1 MIMCRFVSAQVRW
14 LPLALLAAT
23 IIDSASGAG
32 VLTLQIGSPAPPP
45 TPVVNHGD
53 SWRWRKGTNAPQ
65 SGWKT
70 VGDALLDS
78 SWLTG
83 NGGFGYSTDNMP
95 AETVD

>member
-1 MIMCRFVSAQVRW
+1 MNRAIEAAYRLCLFKNTLPMIMFRFVSAQIRW
-14 LPLALLAAT
+14 LPAVVLASAFFN
-23 IIDSASGAG
+23 SASAAG

-70 VGDALLDS
+70 VSDALLDS
-78 SWLTG
+78 SWL
-83 NGGFGYSTDNMP
+83 
-95 AETVD
+95 